1 MRRKLTRTINKPQL
15 IIYSN
20 KGEFK
25 SVPYETIDQKTV
37 WELTKKYINNLK
49 VNKQFGRSNLLRA
62 VYELEVAT
70 AYGQRECAADSYR
83 RALEKVGCI
92 EFVSR
97 GIYKKIKPIPLNLT
111 TNKLQE
117 AAYDSSWRTWFI
129 PLEERF
135 KNE

>member
-1 MRRKLTRTINKPQL
+1 MRRKLTRTPNKPQL
-15 IIYSN
+15 IIYSD

-25 SVPYETIDQKTV
+25 STAYGTIDQKTV
-37 WELTKKYINNLK
+37 WELTKKFINNLE
-49 VNKQFGRSNLLRA
+49 VNHKFSRSNLLRA
-62 VYELEVAT
+62 VYELDVAVT
-70 AYGQRECAADSYR
+70 YGQRECAADAYR

-97 GIYKKIKPIPLNLT
+97 GLYKKIKPIPLNLT

-117 AAYDSSWRTWFI
+117 AAYDSSWKNWFI

-135 KNE
+135 KK